1 MRVGEGEVRLW
12 DGWKRGRER
21 KESRAGGKGRR
32 RDRLHAIRKSSLRLY
47 TTADVYTNYLPLRGQ
62 NLCPGSGT
70 VFMTALSI
78 FQIHPFLHP

>member
-1 MRVGEGEVRLW
+1 
-12 DGWKRGRER
+12 
-21 KESRAGGKGRR
+21 
-32 RDRLHAIRKSSLRLY
+32 LHAIRKSSLRLY